1 MSSPFPSIDLDT
13 LSGLKPLRRVVFS
26 LGSNLG
32 DSLDTLQGAVDAL
45 GATPDLI
52 VTDVSH
58 VYETDPVGVADQPN
72 FLNLVVLAETTMPSM
87 VLLERA
93 LAIED
98 AFMRVRAERWGP
110 RTLDIDLI
118 LVGDRVR
125 NDETL
130 ILPHPRAHERAF
142 VLVPWLDVDPT
153 AELPGYGRVADLVTH
168 LDTSGV
174 RLVPEAE
181 VTLP

>member
-1 MSSPFPSIDLDT
+1 MSSPFVNIDLDT

-32 DSLDTLQGAVDAL
+32 DSLETLQHAVDAL

-58 VYETDPVGVADQPN
+58 VYETDPVGVTDQPV
-72 FLNLVVLAETTMPSM
+72 FLNIVVLAETTMPSM

-98 AFMRVRAERWGP
+98 AFLRVRAEQWGP

-125 NDETL
+125 EDEALT
-130 ILPHPRAHERAF
+130 LPHPRAHERAF
-142 VLVPWLDVDPT
+142 VLVPWLDADPH
-153 AELPGYGRVADLVTH
+153 AQLLGYGSVADLVAR
-168 LDTSGV
+168 LDTTGV
-174 RLVPEAE
+174 RQMTDAE